1 MEAHP
6 ADPAI
11 AAHIES
17 VSSRAQP
24 DTDRLLA
31 AMLCFCWPGG
41 IGDRSE
47 PGALEWVRSWGP
59 RCSGPIAPVCS
70 CAVGRCRLC
79 N

>member
-1 MEAHP
+1 MEAHSG
-6 ADPAI
+6 DPAI

-24 DTDRLLA
+24 DTVRLLA

-47 PGALEWVRSWGP
+47 PAALEWVRRWGP
-59 RCSGPIAPVCS
+59 RRAGPVLPVCS